1 MTIRKLISAVI
12 ITALF
17 PLVAFSQKDKK
28 STVKD
33 TREYVDLGLPSGTL
47 WATCNIGA
55 SKPEEFGLYFA
66 WGETQ
71 GYTSDASDEHQF
83 IKENNKW
90 WDCDCTVPVLLK
102 YCISWSG
109 IADYKKVLDPEDDAA
124 TVNWGRK
131 WQMPSSEQIKE
142 LCDSTYTTAEW
153 TTLNGVNGRKIT
165 SKKNGNSI
173 FLPATFFTRFP
184 KSTPIHSPEGA
195 YWSRTLYTD
204 DSDAVSLYF
213 FKNVSFFDSHNPR
226 YHGLSIRPVRTQ
238 KQKSGKKKIDK
249 NETEEDIFMV
259 TPVEVPLPE

>member
-17 PLVAFSQKDKK
+17 PLVAFSQTDKK
-28 STVKD
+28 SIVKD

-66 WGETQ
+66 WGETK
-71 GYTSDASDEHQF
+71 GHTSDTSDGHKFE
-83 IKENNKW
+83 IKNYKW
-90 WDCDCTVPVLLK
+90 YDFNSKYPKLLK
-102 YCISWSG
+102 YRINRNG
-109 IADYKKVLDPEDDAA
+109 IADKKVLDPEDDAA
-124 TVNWGRK
+124 TVNWGSK
-131 WQMPSSEQIKE
+131 WQIPSLEQIKE

-165 SKKNGNSI
+165 SKKNDNWI
-173 FLPATFFTRFP
+173 FLPAANIIITAG
-184 KSTPIHSPEGA
+184 SSGI
-195 YWSRTLYTD
+195 YWSRTLYMGMD
-204 DSDAVSLYF
+204 DDAVTLEFYKDKWF
-213 FKNVSFFDSHNPR
+213 YDSHTPR
-226 YHGLSIRPVRTQ
+226 YYGLSIRPVRTQ

>member
-12 ITALF
+12 ITAVF
-17 PLVAFSQKDKK
+17 PLIAFSQKDKK
-28 STVKD
+28 GTVKD
-33 TREYVDLGLPSGTL
+33 TREYVDLGLPRKTL

-83 IKENNKW
+83 IEENYKW
-90 WDCDCTVPVLLK
+90 LETDCTNPVLMK

-109 IADYKKVLDPEDDAA
+109 IIDNKKELDPEDDAA

-131 WQMPSSEQIKE
+131 WQMPSLDQIKE

-165 SKKNGNSI
+165 SKKNDNWI
-173 FLPATFFTRFP
+173 FLPAANIIITAG
-184 KSTPIHSPEGA
+184 SSGI
-195 YWSRTLYTD
+195 YWSRTLYMGMD
-204 DSDAVSLYF
+204 DDAVTLEFY
-213 FKNVSFFDSHNPR
+213 KDKWFFDSHTPR
-226 YHGLSIRPVRTQ
+226 YYGLRIRPVRTQ
-238 KQKSGKKKIDK
+238 KSQTK
-249 NETEEDIFMV
+249 NKEIEKQEIEEGDAMIM
-259 TPVEVPLPE
+259 PVEVPLPE